1 MNNVKKE
8 AIEKAKQETKP
19 KRKVLF
25 NTAKAFFVGG
35 MICLLAQIIIDILK
49 KQFELNNELANSVG
63 VAIMVFLGSLLTG
76 LGIYDKI
83 GQFAGAGTIIPITG
97 FANSMT
103 SAALESKSEGII
115 LGVFTNMFK
124 VAGSVIVVG
133 VISAFIFGTIRF
145 LLRI

>member
-25 NTAKAFFVGG
+25 NTVKAFFVGG

-49 KQFELNNELANSVG
+49 KQFELDNELANSVG
-63 VAIMVFLGSLLTG
+63 VAIMVFLGALLTG

>member
-49 KQFELNNELANSVG
+49 KQFELDNELANSVG

-83 GQFAGAGTIIPITG
+83 GQFAGGGDDYPDNRFRKLNDERRAGIKKRRHY
-97 FANSMT
+97 SRR
-103 SAALESKSEGII
+103 LYEY
-115 LGVFTNMFK
+115 V
-124 VAGSVIVVG
+124 
-133 VISAFIFGTIRF
+133 
-145 LLRI
+145 